1 MEQYFLVAVK
11 AIVPLFLLI
20 LTGTYIRWRK
30 LLDDHEIRRVNSMV
44 FEVFFFC
51 MMFHNLYIT
60 SLDQA
65 LRPKLI
71 VFPLLPSS
79 PSSPGRRFSSCG
91 SPRTTRP
98 AGP

>member
-44 FEVFFFC
+44 FEVF
-51 MMFHNLYIT
+51 
-60 SLDQA
+60 
-65 LRPKLI
+65 
-71 VFPLLPSS
+71 SS
-79 PSSPGRRFSSCG
+79 
-91 SPRTTRP
+91 
-98 AGP
+98 A